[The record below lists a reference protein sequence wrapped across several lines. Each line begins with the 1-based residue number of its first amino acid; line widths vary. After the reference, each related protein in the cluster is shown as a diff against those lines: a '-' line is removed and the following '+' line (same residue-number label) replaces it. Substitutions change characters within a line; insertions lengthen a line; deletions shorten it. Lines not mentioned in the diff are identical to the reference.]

1 MNWEAQMNS
10 CWASRVRAARCV
22 AMWSGTAAVC
32 LALVSCGVPTQD
44 VAQPLASGVIAPPAL
59 PVTPSSTPSPSPSE
73 SESNAEPV
81 ETVIIEKVNLW
92 FAGDNGLIPVTTDVL
107 APVTPEAI
115 VSGLVAGPP
124 ENEQLRTVV
133 VDPLTGQPL
142 ISVFTGDVVSVVP
155 DASVYI
161 SVTPEFAALPPNEQV
176 LVLGQV
182 VVSISGAGMG
192 AVAFVDQSGSPVA
205 VPLPDGR
212 LLDGSATTSDYISL
226 SA

>member
-1 MNWEAQMNS
+1 
-10 CWASRVRAARCV
+10 
-22 AMWSGTAAVC
+22 
-32 LALVSCGVPTQD
+32 
-44 VAQPLASGVIAPPAL
+44 
-59 PVTPSSTPSPSPSE
+59 
-73 SESNAEPV
+73 V

-115 VSGLVAGPP
+115 VGGLVAGPP